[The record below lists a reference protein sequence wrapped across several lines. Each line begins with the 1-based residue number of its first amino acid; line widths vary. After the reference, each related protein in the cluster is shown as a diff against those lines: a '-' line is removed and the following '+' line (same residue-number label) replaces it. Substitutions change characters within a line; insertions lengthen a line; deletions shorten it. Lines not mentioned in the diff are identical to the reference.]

1 MNCLVFPSLI
11 ILMFCTA
18 PVLAAP
24 ADAPLSARIMAAQQ
38 EMAAQP
44 LWPGFEPLT
53 IPAAIYDGARTYLY
67 GHPAPPEGFS
77 PLAEEPEVLVYEGHH
92 PIIRANTSVDLNG
105 VRTATL
111 MIIPSREEGKEKS
124 PQDYAAVVLHEKFHV
139 FQGTHHPDWQ
149 ANEAS
154 LFVYPTTDADLLAG
168 RRLETEALRRAVG
181 SADDARAAAWA
192 RTALDLRRQRHEKL
206 DEALATY
213 ERETELVEGTAFYIE
228 YQAAG
233 RGPLEGAP
241 AGGFAPADVRR
252 RAYSTGRWL
261 ALLLDRFAP
270 GWKTS
275 LSANKAYLDQLL
287 APVLAAR
294 SASAAEFSPSE
305 QTLFQQQARE
315 DVAELLDGKSKQ
327 RQEFLETSG
336 PRLVVETGSRL
347 WPAGFDPMN
356 VVALPEAEVLHLR
369 WLKLSNDHGSLEVMN
384 RAALTVGAGEHPLFN
399 GVRRVVVTG
408 LAEAP
413 HITTD
418 EDGTTRVTATG
429 FTATFHGAEVTRE
442 GATTRIT
449 IR

>member
-1 MNCLVFPSLI
+1 MERLTFPSLI
-11 ILMFCTA
+11 IMLLFALPLPAT
-18 PVLAAP
+18 P
-24 ADAPLSARIMAAQQ
+24 ADPPLPARIMAAQM

-44 LWPGFEPLT
+44 LWPGYEPLS

-67 GHPAPPEGFS
+67 GHPAPPTGFT
-77 PLAEEPEVLVYEGHH
+77 PLADQPEVMVYDGRHEV
-92 PIIRANTSVDLNG
+92 IRANTSVDLNG

-111 MIIPSREEGKEKS
+111 MISPPKNEGQEQS

-154 LFVYPTTDADLLAG
+154 LFVYPATDADLLAD

-181 SADDARAAAWA
+181 SEGDAPAAAWA
-192 RTALDLRRQRHEKL
+192 RAALDLRRQRYEKL

-261 ALLLDRFAP
+261 ALLLDRFSP
-270 GWKTS
+270 EWKAS
-275 LSANKAYLDQLL
+275 LEKEKVYLDVLL
-287 APVLAAR
+287 APVLAGKTAESPADF
-294 SASAAEFSPSE
+294 SATEMAAA
-305 QTLFQQQARE
+305 TRQARADAAQLVTE
-315 DVAELLDGKSKQ
+315 KITR
-327 RQEFLETSG
+327 RQEFLEQSG
-336 PRLVVETGSRL
+336 YRIVVEAASPL

-356 VVALPEAEVLHLR
+356 VLALPDNEVLHKRMLM
-369 WLKLSNDHGSLEVMN
+369 LKNEHGSLEIMDHH
-384 RAALTVGAGEHPLFN
+384 ALTAGAGAHPLFN

-408 LAEAP
+408 LATEP
-413 HITTD
+413 TVT
-418 EDGTTRVTATG
+418 EEEGTTRVTATG
-429 FTATFHGAEVTRE
+429 FTATFHCAEVTRE